1 MDEVDFNADLITVVP
16 LFVPLLLLP
25 FIGCAPRGTL
35 LFCARAARDGW
46 TDRER
51 EREIRNTAL
60 SLIFKIHNTRET
72 RERIQNF

>member
-51 EREIRNTAL
+51 ERER
-60 SLIFKIHNTRET
+60 
-72 RERIQNF
+72 

>member
-1 MDEVDFNADLITVVP
+1 MDEVDFNAGLITVVP

-51 EREIRNTAL
+51 ERER
-60 SLIFKIHNTRET
+60 
-72 RERIQNF
+72 

>member
-35 LFCARAARDGW
+35 FFCAAARDGW

-51 EREIRNTAL
+51 EREIRNKRA
-60 SLIFKIHNTRET
+60 R
-72 RERIQNF
+72 